1 MLAHEIFLCKK
12 TVIDVKNRNV
22 TIKVFEYKRGKHMT
36 TFNEL
41 QLSPEILKSL
51 AGLGYTEATEV
62 QAKVIPAVLN
72 QKDVL
77 VQSKTGSGKTAA
89 FGIPMCEQ
97 IDWEENKPQMLIL
110 TPTRELAVQVQE
122 EIMHIG
128 RFKRIKVAAVY
139 GKSPF
144 KEQAQQ
150 LKQKTH
156 IVVGTPGRVLD
167 HIERGTLNLQKIK
180 CVVLDEADEML
191 KMGFIDTVEMIIKM
205 TPSRRQTMLFSA
217 TMPSRIN
224 ELSQQYLNEP
234 VEIKIESEHVT
245 TDLVEHELYQV
256 RIPEKVRLL
265 QDLLMTQN
273 PERCIIFCSTREAVD
288 ALYQGL
294 KSKGYPVER
303 LHGGLEQKERLETM
317 RAFKMGRFAYLVATD
332 VAARGIDVSGM
343 THVFNFDLPE
353 EKDAFVHRIGRA
365 GRAGEKGKAITFV
378 TPFETKLLEEIQN
391 YIGFELPVT
400 ERPVATEVEKSK
412 LAFEAK
418 LKERPKLKMEK
429 RADVNRE
436 IMKIYLNGG
445 KKKKLRA
452 IDFVGTILSIDGVEK
467 EDIGIID
474 IQDNV
479 TYIDI
484 LNGKGWTVVDGLK
497 TKTIKGKKLKVQKA
511 YK

>member
-1 MLAHEIFLCKK
+1 
-12 TVIDVKNRNV
+12 
-22 TIKVFEYKRGKHMT
+22 MT
-36 TFNEL
+36 TFNEFK
-41 QLSPEILKSL
+41 LSSDILKAL
-51 AGLGYTEATEV
+51 NGLGYHEATEV
-62 QAKVIPAVLN
+62 QAQVIPTILN
-72 QKDVL
+72 KEDL
-77 VQSKTGSGKTAA
+77 MVQSKTGSGKTASY
-89 FGIPMCEQ
+89 GIPVCEQ
-97 IDWEENKPQMLIL
+97 IDWEENKPQALIL

-122 EIMHIG
+122 ELMHIG
-128 RFKRIKVAAVY
+128 RFKRLKVVAVY

-144 KEQAQQ
+144 KDQVRE

-167 HIERGTLNLQKIK
+167 HIERGTLNLQQIK
-180 CVVLDEADEML
+180 SVILDEADEML
-191 KMGFIDTVEMIIKM
+191 NMGFIGTVEMILKI
-205 TPSRRQTMLFSA
+205 TPKARQTMLFSA
-217 TMPSRIN
+217 TMPNAIKKLAKN
-224 ELSQQYLNEP
+224 YLSQP
-234 VEIKIESEHVT
+234 TEIKIESKSIA
-245 TDLVEHELYQV
+245 TDLVEHELYPV
-256 RIPEKVRLL
+256 RMQEKVRLL
-265 QDLLMTQN
+265 QDLLTVQN

-294 KSKGYPVER
+294 KAKGYPVNR
-303 LHGGLEQKERLETM
+303 LHGGLEQKDRLDIM
-317 RAFKMGRFAYLVATD
+317 RQFKMGQFSFLVATD

-378 TPFETKLLEEIQN
+378 TPFETKWLEEIQN
-391 YIGFELPVT
+391 YIGFELPVA
-400 ERPVATEVEKSK
+400 ERPVATEVEKSRA
-412 LAFEAK
+412 AFEAK
-418 LKERPKLKMEK
+418 LKAKPKMRMEK

-452 IDFVGTILSIDGVEK
+452 IDFVGTILSIEGIEK

-474 IQDNV
+474 IQENV

-484 LNGKGWTVVDGLK
+484 LNGKGWSVIDGLK

-511 YK
+511 YN

>member
-1 MLAHEIFLCKK
+1 
-12 TVIDVKNRNV
+12 
-22 TIKVFEYKRGKHMT
+22 MT
-36 TFNEL
+36 TFNEFK
-41 QLSPEILKSL
+41 LSSDILKAL
-51 AGLGYTEATEV
+51 NGLGYHEATEV
-62 QAKVIPAVLN
+62 QAQVIPTILN
-72 QKDVL
+72 KEDL
-77 VQSKTGSGKTAA
+77 MVQSKTGSGKTASY
-89 FGIPMCEQ
+89 GIPVCEQ
-97 IDWEENKPQMLIL
+97 IDWEENKPQALIL

-122 EIMHIG
+122 ELMHIG
-128 RFKRIKVAAVY
+128 RFKRLKVVAVY

-144 KEQAQQ
+144 KDQVRE

-167 HIERGTLNLQKIK
+167 HIERGTLNLQQIK
-180 CVVLDEADEML
+180 SVILDEADEML
-191 KMGFIDTVEMIIKM
+191 NMGFIETVEMILKM
-205 TPSRRQTMLFSA
+205 TPKARQTMLFSA
-217 TMPSRIN
+217 TMPNAIKKLAKN
-224 ELSQQYLNEP
+224 YLSQP
-234 VEIKIESEHVT
+234 TEIKIESKSIA
-245 TDLVEHELYQV
+245 TDLVEHELYPV
-256 RIPEKVRLL
+256 RMQEKVRLL
-265 QDLLMTQN
+265 QDLLTVQN

-294 KSKGYPVER
+294 KAKGYPVNR
-303 LHGGLEQKERLETM
+303 LHGGLEQKDRLDIM
-317 RAFKMGRFAYLVATD
+317 RQFKMGQFSFLVATD

-378 TPFETKLLEEIQN
+378 TPFETKWLEEIQN
-391 YIGFELPVT
+391 YIGFELPVA
-400 ERPVATEVEKSK
+400 ERPVATEVEKSRA
-412 LAFEAK
+412 AFEAK
-418 LKERPKLKMEK
+418 LKAKPKMRMEK

-452 IDFVGTILSIDGVEK
+452 IDFVGTILSIEGIEK

-474 IQDNV
+474 IQENV

-484 LNGKGWTVVDGLK
+484 LNGKGWSVIDGLK

-511 YK
+511 YN